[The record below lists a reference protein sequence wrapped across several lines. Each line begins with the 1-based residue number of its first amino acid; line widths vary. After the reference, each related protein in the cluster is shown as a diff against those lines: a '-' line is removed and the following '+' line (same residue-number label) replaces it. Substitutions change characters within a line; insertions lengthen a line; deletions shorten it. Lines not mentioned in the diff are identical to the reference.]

1 MVDEHSRIT
10 NIAVTGV
17 GIVCAIGNN
26 TNEVLSSLQYN
37 KSGIEPVRYLQTIHK
52 ELPVGEVKMSDEE
65 IKAKLDIDKSEVV
78 SRTALIG
85 ALALR
90 QAIADADVDCDR
102 LVTFINGTTVGGMDV
117 TEHLLI
123 NNELSSIDDA
133 QRKILH
139 KHDCG
144 SNSEETAQLAGL
156 KNVDICTVSTACSSA
171 LNAIILGCE
180 MLRNGETDIVI
191 AGGAEALSVFHLNG
205 FNTLMILDKQQCRPF
220 SDDRAG
226 LNLGEGAAYVVLE
239 RSSLP
244 LTPSSKRGMLPY
256 AYIAGYSNACDAF
269 HQTATSDN
277 GEGAYLAISEALEM
291 AGVQPSQID
300 YINAHGTGTPNNDAT
315 EIVAMQRVFG
325 EDIPDFS
332 STKSL
337 TGHATSASGSIETV
351 ICMLAMQQGF
361 IPIHKNSADLACVMC
376 NSFGFGGNDSSLI
389 LTKTPI
395 STPTFLL
402 SDGERPWV
410 RLFSSVVSSDE
421 QLNDIRRYV
430 SPMEARRMGRL
441 LKGAVITSM
450 NVLQEAGLDIPD
462 AIITATKY
470 GMLENSEK
478 FLMEIAKNGES
489 LLKPTLFMQSTHNTI
504 GSAIAIRLKCHGYNM
519 TYTQGNESFN
529 LALKDASRLL
539 NSGKV
544 NNVLIIQADEMTEHF
559 ADITYATPGF
569 YVKSIL
575 MKI

>member
-26 TNEVLSSLQYN
+26 TNEVLSSLQHN

-65 IKAKLDIDKSEVV
+65 IKAKLDVDKSEVV

-171 LNAIILGCE
+171 LNAIILGCD

-559 ADITYATPGF
+559 ADITDATPGF